1 MASGEYIQ
9 LPVIDF
15 SLLNYRDPNTRV
27 WESVKT
33 EVFQAL
39 QEYGCFQAIVSGVS
53 PELQNSVYDAMKE
66 LFDLPFE
73 TKSKNTASRMFH
85 GFIGNT
91 PILPLY
97 ESMGI
102 DEPYIEKQV
111 ENFTNLMWPQGNA
124 QVCEDIHLYSNKLF
138 ELDAMVM
145 KMVFESLDLGPYFNE
160 YMELKCYTLKLM
172 KYRVPKPNESDLGLH
187 AHADSG
193 IMTIL
198 HQNDVEGLEIQMKD
212 DKWFKVKL
220 SPHLFTV
227 MVAETL
233 NVWLNRRLHVPY
245 HRVFIR
251 ENKTRFSLGLFALPK
266 VGKLMKTM
274 EEMVDEEHPL
284 SFKSF
289 DYDEFIK
296 FLFRGG
302 QGKEKYAVKAYCSV
316 LN

>member
-1 MASGEYIQ
+1 MY
-9 LPVIDF
+9 
-15 SLLNYRDPNTRV
+15 
-27 WESVKT
+27 
-33 EVFQAL
+33 
-39 QEYGCFQAIVSGVS
+39 
-53 PELQNSVYDAMKE
+53 
-66 LFDLPFE
+66 LFLCG
-73 TKSKNTASRMFH
+73 S
-85 GFIGNT
+85 
-91 PILPLY
+91 
-97 ESMGI
+97 
-102 DEPYIEKQV
+102 
-111 ENFTNLMWPQGNA
+111 
-124 QVCEDIHLYSNKLF
+124 EDIHLYSNKLF

-233 NVWLNRRLHVPY
+233 NVSNINMVEPENYIIDSHLLNAYNNKFENFDIQVWLNRRLHVPY